1 MTEKYTTSEDE
12 SAILALAFAPGE
24 RPDAEAIASL
34 STRAGLVMP
43 FAISHIGTDA
53 DSWVELLSGGLTF
66 DCRGL
71 APGAAASPA
80 GGASLLGL
88 AEVPTGE
95 VITLEPSPHLA
106 EGRGLL
112 PVVRAMAGL
121 GVGLCQ
127 LPGIR
132 GVYWR
137 PAHCWMTVKY
147 FVGVVEEWLKGGPFP
162 ALGLTSLRHASDG
175 GMVSVGL
182 DYLIGQELHF
192 SPNRK
197 LAPAAAAR
205 IAVRLVNDLVS
216 AGPLLRTAHLRGP
229 EGELIEVQPGVE
241 GHELQVTVTL

>member
-1 MTEKYTTSEDE
+1 
-12 SAILALAFAPGE
+12 
-24 RPDAEAIASL
+24 
-34 STRAGLVMP
+34 
-43 FAISHIGTDA
+43 
-53 DSWVELLSGGLTF
+53 
-66 DCRGL
+66 
-71 APGAAASPA
+71 
-80 GGASLLGL
+80 
-88 AEVPTGE
+88 
-95 VITLEPSPHLA
+95 
-106 EGRGLL
+106 
-112 PVVRAMAGL
+112 MAGL

-229 EGELIEVQPGVE
+229 EGELIEVHPSVE